1 MMVTLAIRLIALIV
15 KALYNVSDNE
25 GSDSV
30 IGGGYN
36 GNSSISG
43 GGSCNSNGCRIN
55 GGGSDSIWKNCC
67 HWQKIVNANN
77 LLIF

>member
-1 MMVTLAIRLIALIV
+1 MVTLAIRLIALIV

-30 IGGGYN
+30 IGGGCNN
-36 GNSSISG
+36 GNSSIS
-43 GGSCNSNGCRIN
+43 